1 MAFSTA
7 KLILPFHKLKDISS
21 AWFWMSPLT
30 YDGRNGNYVF
40 LTPTTINRTYAIW
53 KYDLDRQIITEK
65 YEYPT
70 ELYIGDPQMYID
82 IDNDII
88 YILVEYDHLISFDL
102 K

>member
-1 MAFSTA
+1 MAAS
-7 KLILPFHKLKDISS
+7 PFHTLKDISS
-21 AWFWMSPLT
+21 CLLFKPVYYGKNSNCIFIPANSIT
-30 YDGRNGNYVF
+30 VTGSVTGSG
-40 LTPTTINRTYAIW
+40 AIW
-53 KYDLDRQIITEK
+53 KYNLDKQIIEEK